1 MTIEAA
7 GKIEFEKDELDRAA
21 GAAGQA
27 NDFVDGNRGGA
38 QQLFDKAAKVIVC
51 VIRFKWGRM
60 EGNGG

>member
-7 GKIEFEKDELDRAA
+7 GKIEFEKNELDAAA
-21 GAAGQA
+21 GPTGQA
-27 NDFVDGNRGGA
+27 NDLVDRNRRGA
-38 QQLFDKAAKVIVC
+38 QQLFDKAAKVIVR